1 MMRSLYS
8 AVSGL
13 KTHQT
18 KMDVIGNNISN
29 VNTVAFKS
37 SSVTF
42 SSIMY
47 QTLSGASGANAEAG
61 TGGVNAKQI
70 GLGVTTGSTGLSIT
84 SAGAAETT
92 GLPFDLRITDK
103 STSSFFIVNNGSE
116 NVFTKAGSFYV
127 DGAGN
132 LCMKSTGYTVMG
144 WGVDQETQT
153 IRKDTVSALKVMSPE
168 NMTSEPEATTKA
180 RCTGVVDSKNTQVTS
195 STGSVMNL
203 LVYDN
208 LGYPYTARFSIQA
221 QDTKGGKYA
230 VNLTDIIDANG
241 TSVLTSNIAL
251 GDLFGPGG
259 SGSAQGSNTDITD
272 NYSFAT
278 GKSKTDLNLAIQKSA
293 SDKAAAA
300 TPPTATYTYYFDA
313 ADINAQLGLEGQQAL
328 PAGYR
333 VRFTSKALTYADA
346 LTALTSSS
354 PVPGEEV
361 YVENSL
367 GVVVSQGTPESA
379 KGDTGYVA
387 SGTKWTFIEGQMT
400 DTGFQPDQVPNTAS
414 YNLTRTKTLDD
425 YTSLGTSVTSNEGIT
440 GYKFNVEDIYNELGL
455 VYQAAG
461 GTDADKFEKNAV
473 IYYWPTLAAGDK
485 ATVTSGNGK
494 MITFDGTDGNINR
507 KVFLETGTADANG
520 NITATPKDIPQKM
533 VGVEELLKDYSYTT
547 IVGSDLANATAE
559 TGQIFTEQLPADAE
573 VRYNLFG
580 NSFRIVTPTKDG
592 FTLQFNTVD
601 GTLTSVGGGSNLS
614 QTLNLSKLTAA
625 GLDGFQDVTIDFS
638 ALLNY
643 NNSGSNT
650 AAMSGGDIN
659 AIGKGKKLGA
669 MTGMTVDHSGKIFA
683 SYDNGNTVLL
693 GQISV
698 AQFANASGLEAT
710 GDNCYR
716 ATLNSGEFDGIGV
729 EIDADGSSI
738 TAGELEMSNVDL
750 SGEFTSMIT
759 TQRGFQANSRVI
771 TTSDSMLEELINL
784 KR

>member
-47 QTLSGASGANAEAG
+47 QTLSSASGANAEMG

-70 GLGVTTGSTGLSIT
+70 GLGVTTGSTSMSIT
-84 SAGAAETT
+84 SAGASETT

-103 STSSFFIVNNGSE
+103 STSSFLVVNNGSE

-144 WGVDQETQT
+144 WGVDPTTQT
-153 IRKDTVSALKVMSPE
+153 IKKDTVSALKVMSPE

-180 RCTGVVDSKNTQVTS
+180 QCTGVIDSKSTQVTS

-203 LVYDN
+203 LIYDN
-208 LGYPYTARFSIQA
+208 LGYPYTARFSVQA
-221 QDTKGGKYA
+221 QDVKGGKYA
-230 VNLTDIIDANG
+230 VNLTDIIDSKGN
-241 TSVLTSNIAL
+241 SILSSKVAL
-251 GDLFGPGG
+251 GDLFGV
-259 SGSAQGSNTDITD
+259 SGSTGGQGSNTVITD
-272 NYSFAT
+272 NYAFAS
-278 GKSKTDLNLAIQKSA
+278 GKSKTDINLAIQKSA
-293 SDKAAAA
+293 KSKLAVGA
-300 TPPTATYTYYFDA
+300 TTNPTYTYYIDA
-313 ADINAQLGLEGQQAL
+313 KDINAQLGLTDKLAL
-328 PAGYR
+328 PDGYR
-333 VRFTSKALTYADA
+333 VKFTSEKITYKDALAELQALTGATDDKYLFVEDSSGNVVARGKATVTAAPTTKVTDATITSGVSWEFTEGKIDATGAFVAEKDAAGADKKCSYT
-346 LTALTSSS
+346 LTKK
-354 PVPGEEV
+354 
-361 YVENSL
+361 
-367 GVVVSQGTPESA
+367 Q
-379 KGDTGYVA
+379 
-387 SGTKWTFIEGQMT
+387 
-400 DTGFQPDQVPNTAS
+400 
-414 YNLTRTKTLDD
+414 TLDD
-425 YTSLGTSVTSNEGIT
+425 FTSLGTVVTSTDGVT
-440 GYKFNVEDIYNELGL
+440 GYKFNVEDIRDALGL
-455 VYQAAG
+455 
-461 GTDADKFEKNAV
+461 DKANYPDNSV
-473 IYYWPTLAAGDK
+473 IYYWPTYTAGDITVTDAAGTKTFKSMVALENGDAVPNPSK
-485 ATVTSGNGK
+485 TVG
-494 MITFDGTDGNINR
+494 
-507 KVFLETGTADANG
+507 
-520 NITATPKDIPQKM
+520 P
-533 VGVEELLKDYSYTT
+533 EELLKDYSYTT
-547 IVGSDLANATAE
+547 IVGSDLAKATSD
-559 TGQIFTEQLPADAE
+559 TGAIFTEEPPSDAE
-573 VRYNLFG
+573 IRYNMFSG
-580 NSFRIVTPTKDG
+580 NYNIVTPAKDG

-601 GTLTSVGGGSNLS
+601 GTLTSVGGGNNLS

-625 GLDGFQDVTIDFS
+625 GYDGFKDVTIDFS
-638 ALLNY
+638 SLLNY
-643 NNSGSNT
+643 NNSGSTT
-650 AAMSGGDIN
+650 AAMSGGD
-659 AIGKGKKLGA
+659 ADAVGKGKKLGA
-669 MTGMTVDHSGKIFA
+669 MTGMSVDQSGKIYA

-716 ATLNSGEFDGIGV
+716 STLNSGEFDGIGV

-738 TAGELEMSNVDL
+738 TSGELEMSNVDL
-750 SGEFTSMIT
+750 AGEFTSMIT

>member
-47 QTLSGASGANAEAG
+47 QTLSSASGANAEMG

-70 GLGVTTGSTGLSIT
+70 GLGVTTGSTSMSIT
-84 SAGAAETT
+84 SAGASETT

-103 STSSFFIVNNGSE
+103 STSSFFVVNNGSE

-144 WGVDQETQT
+144 WGVDPTTQT
-153 IRKDTVSALKVMSPE
+153 IKKDTVSALKVMSPE

-180 RCTGVVDSKNTQVTS
+180 RCTGVIDSKSTQVTS

-208 LGYPYTARFSIQA
+208 LGYPYTARFAVQA
-221 QDTKGGKYA
+221 QDVKGGKYA
-230 VNLTDIIDANG
+230 VNLTDIIDAQGN
-241 TSVLTSNIAL
+241 SILSSKVAL
-251 GDLFGPGG
+251 SDLFGPTG
-259 SGSAQGSNTDITD
+259 SSSGQGSNTVITD
-272 NYSFAT
+272 NYAFAS
-278 GKSKTDLNLAIQKSA
+278 GKSKTDINLAVQKSA
-293 SDKAAAA
+293 KSKTTQANPD
-300 TPPTATYTYYFDA
+300 PSYTYYIDA
-313 ADINAQLGLEGQQAL
+313 KDINAQLGLTDKLAL
-328 PAGYR
+328 PDGYR
-333 VRFTSKALTYADA
+333 IRFTSGKITYKDA
-346 LTALTSSS
+346 LTELQALNGGAGDKWLLVEDSAGNVVAGGKADTTPTATADVVTS
-354 PVPGEEV
+354 
-361 YVENSL
+361 
-367 GVVVSQGTPESA
+367 GVS
-379 KGDTGYVA
+379 
-387 SGTKWTFIEGQMT
+387 WTFVEGKIGT
-400 DTGFQPDQVPNTAS
+400 DGNFAPDTPQKECS
-414 YNLTRTKTLDD
+414 YTLTKKQTLDD
-425 YTSLGTSVTSNEGIT
+425 FTSLGTVVTSTDGVT
-440 GYKFNVEDIYNELGL
+440 GYKFNVEDIRDALGL
-455 VYQAAG
+455 
-461 GTDADKFEKNAV
+461 DKTTYPENAV
-473 IYYWPTLAAGDK
+473 LYYWPTFTTGTISVTDAAG
-485 ATVTSGNGK
+485 T
-494 MITFDGTDGNINR
+494 MTFDSMVALENRPDGK
-507 KVFLETGTADANG
+507 KVPN
-520 NITATPKDIPQKM
+520 PSKM
-533 VGVEELLKDYSYTT
+533 VGPEELLKDYSYTT
-547 IVGSDLANATAE
+547 IVGSELAKATSD
-559 TGQIFTEQLPADAE
+559 TGAIFTEEPPSDAE
-573 VRYNLFG
+573 IRYNMFSG
-580 NSFRIVTPTKDG
+580 NYNIVTPAKDG

-601 GTLTSVGGGSNLS
+601 GTLTSVGGGNNLS

-625 GLDGFQDVTIDFS
+625 GYDGFKDVTIDFS
-638 ALLNY
+638 SLLNY
-643 NNSGSNT
+643 NNSGSTT
-650 AAMSGGDIN
+650 AAMSGGD
-659 AIGKGKKLGA
+659 ADAVGKGKKLGA
-669 MTGMTVDHSGKIFA
+669 MTGMSVDQSGKIYA

-716 ATLNSGEFDGIGV
+716 STLNSGEFDGIGV

-738 TAGELEMSNVDL
+738 TSGELEMSNVDL
-750 SGEFTSMIT
+750 AGEFTSMIT

>member
-47 QTLSGASGANAEAG
+47 QTLSSASGANAEMG

-70 GLGVTTGSTGLSIT
+70 GLGVTTGSTSMSIT
-84 SAGAAETT
+84 SAGASETT

-103 STSSFFIVNNGSE
+103 STSSFFVVNNGSE

-144 WGVDQETQT
+144 WGVDPTTQT
-153 IRKDTVSALKVMSPE
+153 IKKDTVSALKVMSPE

-180 RCTGVVDSKNTQVTS
+180 QCTGVIDSKSTQVTS

-208 LGYPYTARFSIQA
+208 LGYPYTARFSVQA
-221 QDTKGGKYA
+221 QDVKGGKYA
-230 VNLTDIIDANG
+230 VNLTDIIDAKGN
-241 TSVLTSNIAL
+241 SILSSKVAL
-251 GDLFGPGG
+251 GDLFGV
-259 SGSAQGSNTDITD
+259 SGSTGGQGSNTVITD
-272 NYSFAT
+272 NYAFAS
-278 GKSKTDLNLAIQKSA
+278 GKSKTDINLAIQKSA
-293 SDKAAAA
+293 KSKLAAGA
-300 TPPTATYTYYFDA
+300 TTNPTYTYYIDA
-313 ADINAQLGLEGQQAL
+313 KDINAQLGLTDKLAL
-328 PAGYR
+328 PDGYR
-333 VRFTSKALTYADA
+333 VKFTSEKITYKDALAELQALNGGGDDKYLFVEDSSGNVVARGKATVTDPPQADA
-346 LTALTSSS
+346 SGDNMSGGVSWEFTDGKIDATGKFVEDTTGGNVKKSSYTLTKK
-354 PVPGEEV
+354 
-361 YVENSL
+361 
-367 GVVVSQGTPESA
+367 Q
-379 KGDTGYVA
+379 
-387 SGTKWTFIEGQMT
+387 
-400 DTGFQPDQVPNTAS
+400 
-414 YNLTRTKTLDD
+414 TLDD
-425 YTSLGTSVTSNEGIT
+425 FTSLGTVVTSTDGVT
-440 GYKFNVEDIYNELGL
+440 GYKFNVEDIRDALGL
-455 VYQAAG
+455 
-461 GTDADKFEKNAV
+461 DKTTYPENSV
-473 IYYWPTLAAGDK
+473 IYYWPTYTSGDITVTDAAGSK
-485 ATVTSGNGK
+485 
-494 MITFDGTDGNINR
+494 TFKSMVALEDGT
-507 KVFLETGTADANG
+507 KVPNPSKT
-520 NITATPKDIPQKM
+520 
-533 VGVEELLKDYSYTT
+533 VGPEELLKDYSYTT
-547 IVGSDLANATAE
+547 IVGSDLAKATSD
-559 TGQIFTEQLPADAE
+559 TGAIFTEEPPSDAE
-573 VRYNLFG
+573 IRYNMFSG
-580 NSFRIVTPTKDG
+580 NYNIVTPSKDG

-601 GTLTSVGGGSNLS
+601 GTLTSVGGGNNLS

-625 GLDGFQDVTIDFS
+625 GYDGFKDVTIDFS
-638 ALLNY
+638 SLLNY
-643 NNSGSNT
+643 NNSGSTT
-650 AAMSGGDIN
+650 AAMSGGD
-659 AIGKGKKLGA
+659 ADAVGKGKKLGA
-669 MTGMTVDHSGKIFA
+669 MTGMSVDQSGKIYA

-716 ATLNSGEFDGIGV
+716 STLNSGEFDGIGV

-738 TAGELEMSNVDL
+738 TSGELEMSNVDL
-750 SGEFTSMIT
+750 AGEFTSMIT

>member
-70 GLGVTTGSTGLSIT
+70 GLGVTTGSTSLSIT
-84 SAGAAETT
+84 SAGASETT
-92 GLPFDLRITDK
+92 GLPFDLKITDK
-103 STSSFFIVNNGSE
+103 STSSFFVVNNGSE

-153 IRKDTVSALKVMSPE
+153 IRKDTVSTLKVMSPE

-221 QDTKGGKYA
+221 QDTQGGKYA
-230 VNLTDIIDANG
+230 VNLTDIIDAQG
-241 TSVLTSNIAL
+241 KSILSSNISL
-251 GDLFGPGG
+251 GELFGPG
-259 SGSAQGSNTDITD
+259 SGGTAQGSNTDITD
-272 NYSFAT
+272 NYEFST
-278 GKSKTDLNLAIQKSA
+278 GKSKNDINTAIQASA
-293 SDKAAAA
+293 KAKAGTDA
-300 TPPTATYTYYFDA
+300 TGNALPANYTYYFDA
-313 ADINAQLGLEGQQAL
+313 ADINAQLGLTGKQAL
-328 PAGYR
+328 PDGYR
-333 VRFTSKALTYADA
+333 VRFTSTELTYENA
-346 LTALTSSS
+346 LQALKGDTTNGITAA
-354 PVPGEEV
+354 EV
-361 YVENSL
+361 YVENAS
-367 GVVVSQGTPESA
+367 GVIVAKGTPEMINTPNA
-379 KGDTGYVA
+379 TTGFA
-387 SGTKWTFIEGQMT
+387 RSGVRWTFKDGTMVT
-400 DTGFQPDQVPNTAS
+400 DANGTSFQATGDSAFT
-414 YNLTRTKTLDD
+414 LTKTKDLNDLL
-425 YTSLGTSVTSNEGIT
+425 SLGTLVTSDEGIT
-440 GYKFNVEDIYNELGL
+440 GYKFNVEDIRAELGL
-455 VYQAAG
+455 VEPAG
-461 GTDADKFEKNAV
+461 TPAKTYEFEKDSV
-473 IYYWPTLAAGDK
+473 IYYWPTWSANQQI
-485 ATVTSGNGK
+485 TVTGASGTQTEFKG
-494 MITFDGTDGNINR
+494 M
-507 KVFLETGTADANG
+507 VSLESGGDAG
-520 NITATPKDIPQKM
+520 IKDIPQKM

-547 IVGSDLANATAE
+547 ITGGDLANATAT
-559 TGQIFTEQLPADAE
+559 TGQIFTEQIPNDGE
-573 VRYNLFG
+573 VRYNMFG
-580 NSFRIVTPTKDG
+580 GNYHIVTPSKDG

-614 QTLNLSKLTAA
+614 QTLNLSKLAAA
-625 GLDGFQDVTIDFS
+625 GYDGFKDVTIDFS

-643 NNSGSNT
+643 NNGGSNT
-650 AAMSGGDIN
+650 AAMSGGD
-659 AIGKGKKLGA
+659 ADTVGKGKKLGA
-669 MTGMTVDHSGKIFA
+669 MTGLSVDQSGKIFA

-716 ATLNSGEFDGIGV
+716 ATLNSGDFDGIGV

-738 TAGELEMSNVDL
+738 SAGELEMSNVDL

>member
-84 SAGAAETT
+84 TSGAAETT

-153 IRKDTVSALKVMSPE
+153 IRKDTVTPLKVMSPE
-168 NMTSEPEATTKA
+168 NMTSEPEATTRA

-230 VNLTDIIDANG
+230 VNLTDVIDANG
-241 TSVLTSNIAL
+241 TSVLTSNVAL

-272 NYSFAT
+272 NYTFTT
-278 GKSKTDLNLAIQKSA
+278 GKSKTDINTAIQKSA
-293 SDKAAAA
+293 ANKATAAGNN
-300 TPPTATYTYYFDA
+300 TDPTYTYYFDA
-313 ADINAQLGLEGQQAL
+313 ADINAQLELEGKLAL
-328 PAGYR
+328 PDGYR
-333 VRFTSKALTYADA
+333 VRFTSTELTYDNALKALLGGDA
-346 LTALTSSS
+346 GSTP
-354 PVPGEEV
+354 PVAKAEV
-361 YVENSL
+361 LVENSL
-367 GVVVSQGTPESA
+367 GTVVARGTPVTTITNPP
-379 KGDTGYVA
+379 KDTVQTGV
-387 SGTKWTFIEGQMT
+387 SWTFEEGQMT
-400 DTGFQPDQVPNTAS
+400 DTGFVPDNPATSSS
-414 YNLTRTKTLDD
+414 YTLTRTKTLND
-425 YTSLGTSVTSNEGIT
+425 YLAMGTVVTSDEGIT
-440 GYKFNVEDIYNELGL
+440 GYKFNVEDIRAELGL
-455 VYQAAG
+455 AEPAG
-461 GTDADKFEKNAV
+461 ATAGDGEFEKDAV
-473 IYYWPTLAAGDK
+473 IYYWPTLVDGQ
-485 ATVTSGNGK
+485 TVH
-494 MITFDGTDGNINR
+494 ITG
-507 KVFLETGTADANG
+507 ANG
-520 NITATPKDIPQKM
+520 TQTPFTSQVALENGTKKLNPQKL
-533 VGVEELLKDYSYTT
+533 VGPEELLKDYSYTT

-580 NSFRIVTPTKDG
+580 NNYHIVTPSKDG

-614 QTLNLSKLTAA
+614 QTLNMSKLAAA

-638 ALLNY
+638 ALLSY
-643 NNSGSNT
+643 NNGGSNT
-650 AAMSGGDIN
+650 AAMSGGDID
-659 AIGKGKKLGA
+659 AVGKGKKLGA
-669 MTGMTVDHSGKIFA
+669 MTGMMVDHSGKIFA

-738 TAGELEMSNVDL
+738 TSGELEMSNVDL

-771 TTSDSMLEELINL
+771 TVSDTLLEELINL

>member
-1 MMRSLYS
+1 MEVIFLMMRSLYS

-61 TGGVNAKQI
+61 TGGINAKQI
-70 GLGVTTGSTGLSIT
+70 GLGVTTGSTSLSIT
-84 SAGAAETT
+84 SAGASETT
-92 GLPFDLRITDK
+92 GLPFDLKITDK

-153 IRKDTVSALKVMSPE
+153 IRKDTVTALKVMSPE

-180 RCTGVVDSKNTQVTS
+180 RCTGVIDSKNKQVSS

-221 QDTKGGKYA
+221 QDAQGGKYA
-230 VNLTDIIDANG
+230 VNLTDIIDAEG
-241 TSVLTSNIAL
+241 KSILTSNVAL
-251 GDLFGPGG
+251 ADLFGPGG
-259 SGSAQGSNTDITD
+259 TGGAQGSNTDITD

-278 GKSKTDLNLAIQKSA
+278 GKSKTDILTAIQKSA
-293 SDKAAAA
+293 GDRATAAGSKD
-300 TPPTATYTYYFDA
+300 PTYTYYFDA
-313 ADINAQLGLEGQQAL
+313 ADINAQLGLEGSLAL
-328 PAGYR
+328 PDGYR
-333 VRFTSKALTYADA
+333 VRFTTKEQTYEKALKA
-346 LTALTSSS
+346 LAGVGTVAG
-354 PVPGEEV
+354 VAQAEV
-361 YVENSL
+361 YVENSS
-367 GVVVSQGTPESA
+367 GTVVAKGTPTTTIPPQ
-379 KGDTGYVA
+379 KGYV
-387 SGTKWTFIEGQMT
+387 STGVSWTFKEGQLT
-400 DTGFQPDQVPNTAS
+400 VNADGTTNWTETGDSPYT
-414 YNLTRTKTLDD
+414 LTKTKTLDD
-425 YTSLGTSVTSNEGIT
+425 YLSLGTQVTSEDGVV
-440 GYKFNVEDIYNELGL
+440 GYKFNVEDIREELGL
-455 VYQAAG
+455 QKPAAG
-461 GTDADKFEKNAV
+461 ANATANEFEENAV
-473 IYYWPTLAAGDK
+473 IYYWPTLVDGQ
-485 ATVTSGNGK
+485 TVTVAGANGT
-494 MITFDGTDGNINR
+494 ITFDS
-507 KVFLETGTADANG
+507 KVVLETGSPAG
-520 NITATPKDIPQKM
+520 NKNIPQKM

-547 IVGSDLANATAE
+547 IVGSDLANATAAS
-559 TGQIFTEQLPADAE
+559 GQIFTEQLPADAE
-573 VRYNLFG
+573 IRYNVFG
-580 NSFRIVTPTKDG
+580 GNYHIVTPGKDG

-601 GTLTSVGGGSNLS
+601 GTLTNVGGGSNLS
-614 QTLNLSKLTAA
+614 QTLNLSKLA
-625 GLDGFQDVTIDFS
+625 GAGFDGFQDVTIDFS
-638 ALLNY
+638 ALLSY
-643 NNSGSNT
+643 NNNGSTT
-650 AAMSGGDIN
+650 AAMSGGDID
-659 AIGKGKKLGA
+659 AVGKGKKLGA
-669 MTGMTVDHSGKIFA
+669 MTGMSVDQSGQIFA

-738 TAGELEMSNVDL
+738 SAGELEMSNVDL
-750 SGEFTSMIT
+750 AGEFTSMIT

>member
-47 QTLSGASGANAEAG
+47 QTLSSASGANAEMG

-70 GLGVTTGSTGLSIT
+70 GLGVTTGSTSMSIT
-84 SAGAAETT
+84 SAGASETT

-103 STSSFFIVNNGSE
+103 STSSFFVVNNGSE

-144 WGVDQETQT
+144 WGVDSATQT
-153 IRKDTVSALKVMSPE
+153 IKKDTVSALKVMSPE

-180 RCTGVVDSKNTQVTS
+180 RCTGVIDSKSTQVTS

-208 LGYPYTARFSIQA
+208 LGYPYTARFSVQA
-221 QDTKGGKYA
+221 QNVTGGKYA
-230 VNLTDIIDANG
+230 VNLTDIIDSEGN
-241 TSVLTSNIAL
+241 SILSSKVSLS
-251 GDLFGPGG
+251 DLFGV
-259 SGSAQGSNTDITD
+259 SGSTGGQGSNTVITD
-272 NYSFAT
+272 NYAFAS
-278 GKSKTDLNLAIQKSA
+278 GKSKTDINLAIQK
-293 SDKAAAA
+293 AAKSK
-300 TPPTATYTYYFDA
+300 TTTANPDPSYTYYIDA
-313 ADINAQLGLEGQQAL
+313 KDINAQLGLTDKLAL
-328 PAGYR
+328 PDGYR
-333 VRFTSKALTYADA
+333 IRFTSGKITYKDA
-346 LTALTSSS
+346 LAELQALDGSAEDKYLFVEDSSGTVVARGKATVTNAPTAAVTGDTVTSGVSWEFTDGKIDTNGQFVEETDSTGATKTSS
-354 PVPGEEV
+354 
-361 YVENSL
+361 YTL
-367 GVVVSQGTPESA
+367 
-379 KGDTGYVA
+379 
-387 SGTKWTFIEGQMT
+387 TKTQ
-400 DTGFQPDQVPNTAS
+400 
-414 YNLTRTKTLDD
+414 TLDD
-425 YTSLGTSVTSNEGIT
+425 FTSLGTVVTSTDGVT
-440 GYKFNVEDIYNELGL
+440 GYKFNVEDIRDALGL
-455 VYQAAG
+455 
-461 GTDADKFEKNAV
+461 DKVNYPENSV
-473 IYYWPTLAAGDK
+473 LYYWPTW
-485 ATVTSGNGK
+485 TSGDISVTDASGTK
-494 MITFDGTDGNINR
+494 TFSSMVSLEDGT
-507 KVFLETGTADANG
+507 KVPNPSKT
-520 NITATPKDIPQKM
+520 
-533 VGVEELLKDYSYTT
+533 VGPEELLKDYSYTT
-547 IVGSDLANATAE
+547 IVGSDLASATSD
-559 TGQIFTEQLPADAE
+559 TGAIFTEEPPSDAE
-573 VRYNLFG
+573 IRYNMFSG
-580 NSFRIVTPTKDG
+580 NYNIVTPSKDG

-601 GTLTSVGGGSNLS
+601 GTLTSVGGGNNLS
-614 QTLNLSKLTAA
+614 QTLNLSKLSAA
-625 GLDGFQDVTIDFS
+625 GYDRFKDVTIDFS

-643 NNSGSNT
+643 NNSGSTT
-650 AAMSGGDIN
+650 AAMSGGDTDSV
-659 AIGKGKKLGA
+659 GKGKKLGA
-669 MTGMTVDHSGKIFA
+669 MTGMSVDQSGKIYA

-716 ATLNSGEFDGIGV
+716 STLNSGEFDGIGV

-738 TAGELEMSNVDL
+738 TSGELEMSNVDL
-750 SGEFTSMIT
+750 AGEFTSMIT

>member
-47 QTLSGASGANAEAG
+47 QTLSSASGANAEMG
-61 TGGVNAKQI
+61 TGGVNAKQV
-70 GLGVTTGSTGLSIT
+70 GLGVTTGSTSMSIT
-84 SAGAAETT
+84 SAGASETT

-103 STSSFFIVNNGSE
+103 STSSFFVVNNGSE

-144 WGVDQETQT
+144 WNVDSETQT
-153 IRKDTVSALKVMSPE
+153 IKKDTVTALKVMSPE

-180 RCTGVVDSKNTQVTS
+180 RCTGVIDSKSTQVTS

-221 QDTKGGKYA
+221 QDAKGGKYA
-230 VNLTDIIDANG
+230 VNLTDVIDAQG
-241 TSVLTSNIAL
+241 KSILSSNIAL
-251 GDLFGPGG
+251 SDLFGPGSG
-259 SGSAQGSNTDITD
+259 SSAQGSNTVITD
-272 NYSFAT
+272 NYEFAT
-278 GKSKTDLNLAIQKSA
+278 GKSKTDINRAIQTSA
-293 SDKAAAA
+293 TSKATAGAAGNK
-300 TPPTATYTYYFDA
+300 TAKYTYYLDA
-313 ADINAQLGLEGQQAL
+313 KDINAQLGLTGNQAL
-328 PAGYR
+328 PDGYR
-333 VRFTSKALTYADA
+333 VRFSSTKITYNDALAELKALTGGNDDEKF
-346 LTALTSSS
+346 L
-354 PVPGEEV
+354 
-361 YVENSL
+361 YVEDAAGN
-367 GVVVSQGTPESA
+367 VVARG
-379 KGDTGYVA
+379 
-387 SGTKWTFIEGQMT
+387 
-400 DTGFQPDQVPNTAS
+400 TAS
-414 YNLTRTKTLDD
+414 AYTTITDETINGVNYKVNGVKWKFTDGKMVNGAFQADQENNADKVSSFTLTKMQTLED
-425 YTSLGTSVTSNEGIT
+425 YTSLGTIVTSDDGIT
-440 GYKFNVEDIYNELGL
+440 GYKFNAEDIREALNLDETTYP
-455 VYQAAG
+455 
-461 GTDADKFEKNAV
+461 KNSV
-473 IYYWPTLAAGDK
+473 IYYWPTYTAG
-485 ATVTSGNGK
+485 ATISLTDATGNK
-494 MITFDGTDGNINR
+494 KDFKSMVALEDGSPVDPPA
-507 KVFLETGTADANG
+507 KYTG
-520 NITATPKDIPQKM
+520 P
-533 VGVEELLKDYSYTT
+533 EELLKDYSYTT
-547 IVGSDLANATAE
+547 ITGGDLATATAE
-559 TGQIFTEQLPADAE
+559 TGSIFTEELPSDAE
-573 VRYNLFG
+573 VRYNMFG
-580 NSFRIVTPTKDG
+580 GNYNIVTPSKDG

-601 GTLTSVGGGSNLS
+601 GTLTNVGGGSNTS
-614 QTLNLSKLTAA
+614 QTLNLSKLAAA
-625 GLDGFQDVTIDFS
+625 GYDGFKDVTIDFS
-638 ALLNY
+638 TLLNY
-643 NNSGSNT
+643 NNSGSTT
-650 AAMSGGDIN
+650 AAMSGGD
-659 AIGKGKKLGA
+659 ADTVGKGKKLGA
-669 MTGMTVDHSGKIFA
+669 MTGLSVDQSGKIYA

-738 TAGELEMSNVDL
+738 TSGELEMSNVDL
-750 SGEFTSMIT
+750 AGEFTSMIT

-771 TTSDSMLEELINL
+771 TTSDTMLEELINL

>member
-47 QTLSGASGANAEAG
+47 QTLSGASGANAAAG

-70 GLGVTTGSTGLSIT
+70 GLGVTTGSTAASIT
-84 SAGAAETT
+84 SAGASETT

-103 STSSFFIVNNGSE
+103 STSSFFIVNDGSE

-144 WGVDQETQT
+144 WGVDAETQT
-153 IRKDTVSALKVMSPE
+153 IRKDTVTALKVMSPE

-180 RCTGVVDSKNTQVTS
+180 RCTGVVDSKSTQVTS

-221 QDTKGGKYA
+221 QDVQGGKYA
-230 VNLTDIIDANG
+230 VNLTDIIDAQG
-241 TSVLTSNIAL
+241 KSILTSNIAL
-251 GDLFGPGG
+251 GELFGPGSG
-259 SGSAQGSNTDITD
+259 GSAQGSNTNITD
-272 NYSFAT
+272 NYEFST
-278 GKSKTDLNLAIQKSA
+278 GKSKNDINRAIQTSA
-293 SDKAAAA
+293 SDKVKGQTDAGGN
-300 TPPTATYTYYFDA
+300 PLQPSYTYYFDA
-313 ADINAQLGLEGQQAL
+313 ADINAQLGLTGKQAL
-328 PAGYR
+328 PDGYR
-333 VRFTSKALTYADA
+333 LRFTSEKVTYDDA
-346 LTALTSSS
+346 LKDLIDSKG
-354 PVPGEEV
+354 PGTNDYV
-361 YVENSL
+361 YVEDAAGNIVARGEASQYPADGTIDTTAKTQSM
-367 GVVVSQGTPESA
+367 GVQWKFIDGKIDNTGAFVPEQDNGADKVSSFT
-379 KGDTGYVA
+379 
-387 SGTKWTFIEGQMT
+387 
-400 DTGFQPDQVPNTAS
+400 
-414 YNLTRTKTLDD
+414 LTQKQTLED
-425 YTSLGTSVTSNEGIT
+425 YTSLGTIVTSDQGIT
-440 GYKFNVEDIYNELGL
+440 GYRFNVEDIRDALDLPKNTDPTLG
-455 VYQAAG
+455 YP
-461 GTDADKFEKNAV
+461 ENAV
-473 IYYWPTLAAGDK
+473 IYYWPTYS
-485 ATVTSGNGK
+485 T
-494 MITFDGTDGNINR
+494 
-507 KVFLETGTADANG
+507 G
-520 NITATPKDIPQKM
+520 NITLTDAAGTKTFSSMVSLEDGTALNTPIKYAGP
-533 VGVEELLKDYSYTT
+533 EELLKDYSYTT
-547 IVGSDLANATAE
+547 IVGSDLANATEAS
-559 TGQIFTEQLPADAE
+559 GPIFTEELPSDAE
-573 VRYNLFG
+573 VRYNMFG
-580 NSFRIVTPTKDG
+580 GNYNIVTPSKDG

-601 GTLTSVGGGSNLS
+601 GTLTSIGGGSNLS
-614 QTLNLSKLTAA
+614 QSLNLSKLSAA

-638 ALLNY
+638 SLLNY
-643 NNSGSNT
+643 NNNGSTT
-650 AAMSGGDIN
+650 AAMSGGD
-659 AIGKGKKLGA
+659 ADTVGKGKKLGA
-669 MTGMTVDHSGKIFA
+669 MTGMSVDQSGKIYA

-693 GQISV
+693 GQIAV

-716 ATLNSGEFDGIGV
+716 ATLNSGDFDGIGV

-738 TAGELEMSNVDL
+738 SAGELEMSNVDL
-750 SGEFTSMIT
+750 SAEFTSMIT

-771 TTSDSMLEELINL
+771 TTSDTMLEELINL

>member
-47 QTLSGASGANAEAG
+47 QTLSSASGANAEMG

-70 GLGVTTGSTGLSIT
+70 GLGVTTGSTSMSIT
-84 SAGAAETT
+84 SAGASETT

-103 STSSFFIVNNGSE
+103 STSSFFVVNNGSE

-144 WGVDQETQT
+144 WGVDPTTQT
-153 IRKDTVSALKVMSPE
+153 IKKDTVSALKVMSPE

-180 RCTGVVDSKNTQVTS
+180 QCTGVIDSKSTQVTS

-208 LGYPYTARFSIQA
+208 LGYPYTARFSVQA
-221 QDTKGGKYA
+221 QDVKGGKYA
-230 VNLTDIIDANG
+230 VNLTDIIDAKGN
-241 TSVLTSNIAL
+241 SILSSKVAL
-251 GDLFGPGG
+251 GDLFGV
-259 SGSAQGSNTDITD
+259 SGSTGGQGSNTVITD
-272 NYSFAT
+272 NYAFAS
-278 GKSKTDLNLAIQKSA
+278 GKSKTDINLAIQKSA
-293 SDKAAAA
+293 KSKLAVGA
-300 TPPTATYTYYFDA
+300 TTNPTYTYYIDA
-313 ADINAQLGLEGQQAL
+313 KDINAQLGLTDKLAL
-328 PAGYR
+328 PDGYR
-333 VRFTSKALTYADA
+333 VKFTSEKITYKDA
-346 LTALTSSS
+346 LAELQALNGATDDKYLFVEDSSGNVVARGKATVTAAPTTKVTDATITSGVSWEFTEGKIDATGAFVAEKDAAGADKKCSYTLTKK
-354 PVPGEEV
+354 
-361 YVENSL
+361 
-367 GVVVSQGTPESA
+367 Q
-379 KGDTGYVA
+379 
-387 SGTKWTFIEGQMT
+387 
-400 DTGFQPDQVPNTAS
+400 
-414 YNLTRTKTLDD
+414 TLDD
-425 YTSLGTSVTSNEGIT
+425 FTSLGTVVTSTDGVT
-440 GYKFNVEDIYNELGL
+440 GYKFNVEDIRDALGL
-455 VYQAAG
+455 
-461 GTDADKFEKNAV
+461 DKANYPDNSV
-473 IYYWPTLAAGDK
+473 IYYWPTYTAGDITVTDAAGTKTFKSMVALENGDAVPNPSK
-485 ATVTSGNGK
+485 TVG
-494 MITFDGTDGNINR
+494 
-507 KVFLETGTADANG
+507 
-520 NITATPKDIPQKM
+520 P
-533 VGVEELLKDYSYTT
+533 EELLKDYSYTT
-547 IVGSDLANATAE
+547 IVGSDLAKATSD
-559 TGQIFTEQLPADAE
+559 TGAIFTEEPPSDAE
-573 VRYNLFG
+573 IRYNMFSG
-580 NSFRIVTPTKDG
+580 NYNIVTPAKDG

-601 GTLTSVGGGSNLS
+601 GTLTSVGGGNNLS

-625 GLDGFQDVTIDFS
+625 GYDGFKDVTIDFS
-638 ALLNY
+638 SLLNY
-643 NNSGSNT
+643 NNSGSTT
-650 AAMSGGDIN
+650 AAMSGGD
-659 AIGKGKKLGA
+659 ADAVGKGKKLGA
-669 MTGMTVDHSGKIFA
+669 MTGMSVDQSGKIYA

-716 ATLNSGEFDGIGV
+716 STLNSGEFDGIGV

-738 TAGELEMSNVDL
+738 TSGELEMSNVDL
-750 SGEFTSMIT
+750 AGEFTSMIT

>member
-47 QTLSGASGANAEAG
+47 QTLSSASGANAEMG
-61 TGGVNAKQI
+61 TGGVNAKQV
-70 GLGVTTGSTGLSIT
+70 GLGVTTGSTSMSIT
-84 SAGAAETT
+84 SAGASETT

-103 STSSFFIVNNGSE
+103 STSSFFVVNNGSE

-144 WGVDQETQT
+144 WNVDPETQT
-153 IRKDTVSALKVMSPE
+153 IKKDTVTALKVMSPE

-180 RCTGVVDSKNTQVTS
+180 RCTGVIDSKSTQVTS

-221 QDTKGGKYA
+221 QDAKGGKYA
-230 VNLTDIIDANG
+230 VNLTDVIDAQG
-241 TSVLTSNIAL
+241 KSILSSNIAL
-251 GDLFGPGG
+251 SDLFGPGSG
-259 SGSAQGSNTDITD
+259 SSAQGSNTVITD
-272 NYSFAT
+272 NYEFAT
-278 GKSKTDLNLAIQKSA
+278 GKSKTDINRAIQTSA
-293 SDKAAAA
+293 TSKATADAAGNK
-300 TPPTATYTYYFDA
+300 TAKYTYYLDA
-313 ADINAQLGLEGQQAL
+313 KDINAQLGLTGNQAL
-328 PAGYR
+328 PDGYR
-333 VRFTSKALTYADA
+333 VRFSSTKITYNDALAELKALTGGDDEKF
-346 LTALTSSS
+346 L
-354 PVPGEEV
+354 
-361 YVENSL
+361 YVEDAAGNVVARGTASAYTTTTQETINNVQYNVN
-367 GVVVSQGTPESA
+367 GV
-379 KGDTGYVA
+379 
-387 SGTKWTFIEGQMT
+387 KWTFT
-400 DTGFQPDQVPNTAS
+400 DGKMVNGAFQADQENNADKVSSFT
-414 YNLTRTKTLDD
+414 LTKMQTLED
-425 YTSLGTSVTSNEGIT
+425 YTSLGTVVTSDDGIT
-440 GYKFNVEDIYNELGL
+440 GYKFNAEDIREALNLDETTYP
-455 VYQAAG
+455 
-461 GTDADKFEKNAV
+461 KNSV
-473 IYYWPTLAAGDK
+473 IYYWPTYAAG
-485 ATVTSGNGK
+485 ATISLTDATGNKKDFTS
-494 MITFDGTDGNINR
+494 MVALEDGTAVDPPA
-507 KVFLETGTADANG
+507 KYTG
-520 NITATPKDIPQKM
+520 P
-533 VGVEELLKDYSYTT
+533 EELLKDYSYTT
-547 IVGSDLANATAE
+547 ITGGDLATATAD
-559 TGQIFTEQLPADAE
+559 TGSIFTEELPSDAE
-573 VRYNLFG
+573 VRYNMFG
-580 NSFRIVTPTKDG
+580 GNYNIVTPSKDG

-601 GTLTSVGGGSNLS
+601 GTLTNVGGGSNTS
-614 QTLNLSKLTAA
+614 QTLNLSKLAAA
-625 GLDGFQDVTIDFS
+625 GYDGFKDVTIDFS
-638 ALLNY
+638 TLLNY
-643 NNSGSNT
+643 NNSGSTT
-650 AAMSGGDIN
+650 AAMSGGD
-659 AIGKGKKLGA
+659 ADTVGKGKKLGA
-669 MTGMTVDHSGKIFA
+669 MTGLSVDQSGKIYA

-738 TAGELEMSNVDL
+738 TSGELEMSNVDL
-750 SGEFTSMIT
+750 AGEFTSMIT

-771 TTSDSMLEELINL
+771 TTSDTMLEELINL

>member
-84 SAGAAETT
+84 TSGAAETT

-168 NMTSEPEATTKA
+168 NMTSEPEATTRA
-180 RCTGVVDSKNTQVTS
+180 RCTGVVDSKNTQITS
-195 STGSVMNL
+195 ATGSVMNL

-230 VNLTDIIDANG
+230 VNLTDVIDANG

-272 NYSFAT
+272 NYTFTT
-278 GKSKTDLNLAIQKSA
+278 GKSKTDINTAIQKSA
-293 SDKAAAA
+293 ANKATAAGN
-300 TPPTATYTYYFDA
+300 TDPTYTYYFDA
-313 ADINAQLGLEGQQAL
+313 ADINAQLELEGQQAL
-328 PAGYR
+328 PDGYR
-333 VRFTSKALTYADA
+333 VRFTTKELTYENALAALLAPTPGDA
-346 LTALTSSS
+346 NA
-354 PVPGEEV
+354 V

-367 GVVVSQGTPESA
+367 GTVVARGTPTTTMA
-379 KGDTGYVA
+379 PPTGTVQTGV
-387 SGTKWTFIEGQMT
+387 SWTFTEGQMT
-400 DTGFQPDQVPNTAS
+400 DTGFVPDAAPNTAS
-414 YNLTRTKTLDD
+414 YTLTKTKTLND
-425 YTSLGTSVTSNEGIT
+425 YLAMGTVVTSDEGIT
-440 GYKFNVEDIYNELGL
+440 GYRFNVEDIREELGL
-455 VYQAAG
+455 AEPTG
-461 GTDADKFEKNAV
+461 GTAAPGEFEKDAV
-473 IYYWPTLAAGDK
+473 IYYWPTLVAGQ
-485 ATVTSGNGK
+485 TVSVTSANGTPIK
-494 MITFDGTDGNINR
+494 FTSQ
-507 KVFLETGTADANG
+507 VALETGTADPATG
-520 NITATPKDIPQKM
+520 VITATEKLIPQKL

-573 VRYNLFG
+573 VRYNLFS
-580 NSFRIVTPTKDG
+580 NNYHIVTPSKDG

-614 QTLNLSKLTAA
+614 QTLNMSKLAAA

-643 NNSGSNT
+643 NNGGSNT
-650 AAMSGGDIN
+650 AAMSGGDID
-659 AIGKGKKLGA
+659 AVGKGKKLGA
-669 MTGMTVDHSGKIFA
+669 MTGMTVDNTGKIFA

-738 TAGELEMSNVDL
+738 TSGELEMSNVDL

-771 TTSDSMLEELINL
+771 TVSDTLLEELINL

>member
-47 QTLSGASGANAEAG
+47 QTLSSASGANAEAG

-70 GLGVTTGSTGLSIT
+70 GLGVTTGSTSLSIT
-84 SAGAAETT
+84 SAGASETT

-144 WGVDQETQT
+144 WGVDAETQT
-153 IRKDTVSALKVMSPE
+153 IRKDTVGALKVMAPE

-221 QDTKGGKYA
+221 QDTQGGKYA
-230 VNLTDIIDANG
+230 VNLTDIIDAKGN
-241 TSVLTSNIAL
+241 SILTSDIAL

-259 SGSAQGSNTDITD
+259 VSSAQGSNTDITD
-272 NYSFAT
+272 NYEFAT
-278 GKSKTDLNLAIQKSA
+278 GKSKNDINTAIQASA
-293 SDKAAAA
+293 AGRVTDQNGK
-300 TPPTATYTYYFDA
+300 ATYTYYFDA
-313 ADINAQLGLEGQQAL
+313 ADINAQLGLTGDQVL
-328 PAGYR
+328 PDGYR
-333 VRFTSKALTYADA
+333 VRFSSEKVTYTEALAELKSLDGTNNKYAYLEDAAGTVVARGTVSTNIAGGEGTVTSGYSWTFTYGKIDA
-346 LTALTSSS
+346 SSSDGFTPDNPPKTLDLSKKKSLSDLTSMGTLVTSAEGIVGYKFNAKDIAEAVGLKLEGNPPES
-354 PVPGEEV
+354 CD
-361 YVENSL
+361 ENS
-367 GVVVSQGTPESA
+367 VVYYWPNKGTE
-379 KGDTGYVA
+379 DITLVDA
-387 SGTKWTFIEGQMT
+387 SGTKIF
-400 DTGFQPDQVPNTAS
+400 
-414 YNLTRTKTLDD
+414 K
-425 YTSLGTSVTSNEGIT
+425 SVVAI
-440 GYKFNVEDIYNELGL
+440 D
-455 VYQAAG
+455 
-461 GTDADKFEKNAV
+461 
-473 IYYWPTLAAGDK
+473 
-485 ATVTSGNGK
+485 TVTNG
-494 MITFDGTDGNINR
+494 
-507 KVFLETGTADANG
+507 AC
-520 NITATPKDIPQKM
+520 TPLNMPVKY
-533 VGVEELLKDYSYTT
+533 VGIEELLRDYSYTPIT
-547 IVGSDLANATAE
+547 GSDLERATAS
-559 TGQIFTEQLPADAE
+559 TGPIFSEEPPSDVE
-573 VRYNLFG
+573 IRYNMFG
-580 NSFRIVTPTKDG
+580 GNYHIVTPSKDG

-601 GTLTSVGGGSNLS
+601 GTLLNVGGGSNLS
-614 QTLNLSKLTAA
+614 QTLNLSKLAAA
-625 GLDGFQDVTIDFS
+625 GYDGFKDVTIDFS
-638 ALLNY
+638 SLLNY
-643 NNSGSNT
+643 NKGGSNT
-650 AAMSGGDIN
+650 AAMSGGDGTV
-659 AIGKGKKLGA
+659 GKGKKLGA
-669 MTGMTVDHSGKIFA
+669 MTGMSVDQSGKIYA

-716 ATLNSGEFDGIGV
+716 ATLNSGDFDGIGV

-738 TAGELEMSNVDL
+738 SSGELEMSNVDL

>member
-47 QTLSGASGANAEAG
+47 QTLSSASGANAEMG

-70 GLGVTTGSTGLSIT
+70 GLGVTTGSTSMSIT
-84 SAGAAETT
+84 SAGASETT

-103 STSSFFIVNNGSE
+103 STSSFFVVNNGSE

-144 WGVDQETQT
+144 WGVDPTTQT
-153 IRKDTVSALKVMSPE
+153 IKKDTVSALKVMSPE

-180 RCTGVVDSKNTQVTS
+180 QCTGVIDSKSTQVTS

-208 LGYPYTARFSIQA
+208 LGYPYTARFSVQA
-221 QDTKGGKYA
+221 QDVKGGKYA
-230 VNLTDIIDANG
+230 VNLTDIIDSKGN
-241 TSVLTSNIAL
+241 SILSSKVAL
-251 GDLFGPGG
+251 GDLFGV
-259 SGSAQGSNTDITD
+259 SGSTGGQGSNTVITD
-272 NYSFAT
+272 NYAFAS
-278 GKSKTDLNLAIQKSA
+278 GKSKTDINLAIQKSA
-293 SDKAAAA
+293 KSKLAVGA
-300 TPPTATYTYYFDA
+300 TTNPTYTYYIDA
-313 ADINAQLGLEGQQAL
+313 KDINAQLGLTDKLAL
-328 PAGYR
+328 PDGYR
-333 VRFTSKALTYADA
+333 VKFTSEKITYKDALAELQGLTGGADDKYLLVEDSAGTVVARGKATVTDPPKADA
-346 LTALTSSS
+346 SGDNMSGGVSWEFTDGKIDATGKFVEDTTGGNVKKSSYTLTKK
-354 PVPGEEV
+354 
-361 YVENSL
+361 
-367 GVVVSQGTPESA
+367 Q
-379 KGDTGYVA
+379 
-387 SGTKWTFIEGQMT
+387 
-400 DTGFQPDQVPNTAS
+400 
-414 YNLTRTKTLDD
+414 TLDD
-425 YTSLGTSVTSNEGIT
+425 FTSLGTVVTSTDGVT
-440 GYKFNVEDIYNELGL
+440 GYKFNVEDIRDALGL
-455 VYQAAG
+455 
-461 GTDADKFEKNAV
+461 DKTTYPENSV
-473 IYYWPTLAAGDK
+473 IYYWPTYTSGDITVTDAAGSKTFKSMVALEDGK
-485 ATVTSGNGK
+485 KVPNPSKTVG
-494 MITFDGTDGNINR
+494 
-507 KVFLETGTADANG
+507 
-520 NITATPKDIPQKM
+520 P
-533 VGVEELLKDYSYTT
+533 EELLKDYSYTT
-547 IVGSDLANATAE
+547 IVGSDLAKATSD
-559 TGQIFTEQLPADAE
+559 TGAIFTEEPPSDAE
-573 VRYNLFG
+573 IRYNMFSG
-580 NSFRIVTPTKDG
+580 NYNIVTPAKDG

-601 GTLTSVGGGSNLS
+601 GTLTSVGGGNNLS
-614 QTLNLSKLTAA
+614 QILNLSKLTAA
-625 GLDGFQDVTIDFS
+625 GYDGFKDVTIDFS
-638 ALLNY
+638 SLLNY
-643 NNSGSNT
+643 NNSGSTT
-650 AAMSGGDIN
+650 AAMSGGD
-659 AIGKGKKLGA
+659 ADAVGKGKKLGA
-669 MTGMTVDHSGKIFA
+669 MTGMSVDQSGKIYA

-716 ATLNSGEFDGIGV
+716 STLNSGEFDGIGV

-738 TAGELEMSNVDL
+738 TSGELEMSNVDL
-750 SGEFTSMIT
+750 AGEFTSMIT

>member
-47 QTLSGASGANAEAG
+47 QTLSGASGVNAEAG

-84 SAGAAETT
+84 ASGAPETT

-153 IRKDTVSALKVMSPE
+153 IRKDTVSPLKVMSPE
-168 NMTSEPEATTKA
+168 NMTSEPEATTRA

-230 VNLTDIIDANG
+230 VNLTDVIDANG
-241 TSVLTSNIAL
+241 TSVLTSNVAL

-272 NYSFAT
+272 NYTFTT
-278 GKSKTDLNLAIQKSA
+278 GKSKTDINTAIQKSA
-293 SDKAAAA
+293 ANKAAMQNPPST
-300 TPPTATYTYYFDA
+300 TPTYTYYFDA
-313 ADINAQLGLEGQQAL
+313 ADINAQLELEGKQAL
-328 PAGYR
+328 PDGYR
-333 VRFTSKALTYADA
+333 VRFTTKELTYENALQALTGMGNATGVTQA
-346 LTALTSSS
+346 N
-354 PVPGEEV
+354 V

-367 GVVVSQGTPESA
+367 GIVVAKGTPKA
-379 KGDTGYVA
+379 AAGDGTTTVA
-387 SGTKWTFIEGQMT
+387 SGITWTFEEGQLNV
-400 DTGFQPDQVPNTAS
+400 DATGNETWAGSGTNSS
-414 YNLTRTKTLDD
+414 YTLTRTKTLND
-425 YTSLGTSVTSNEGIT
+425 YLAMGTVVTSDEGIT
-440 GYKFNVEDIYNELGL
+440 GYKFNVEDIRAELGL
-455 VYQAAG
+455 AEPGTAG
-461 GTDADKFEKNAV
+461 GTATAGEFEKDAV
-473 IYYWPTLAAGDK
+473 IYFWPTLVDGQK
-485 ATVTSGNGK
+485 VHVTG
-494 MITFDGTDGNINR
+494 
-507 KVFLETGTADANG
+507 ANG
-520 NITATPKDIPQKM
+520 TPTEFSSQVALENGTKKLIPQKL
-533 VGVEELLKDYSYTT
+533 VGPEELLKDYSYTT

-580 NSFRIVTPTKDG
+580 NNYHIVTPSKDG
-592 FTLQFNTVD
+592 FTLQFDTVE
-601 GTLTSVGGGSNLS
+601 GTLTSIGGGSNLS
-614 QTLNLSKLTAA
+614 QTLNMSKLAAA

-643 NNSGSNT
+643 NNGGSNT
-650 AAMSGGDIN
+650 AAMSGGDID
-659 AIGKGKKLGA
+659 AAGKGKKLGA
-669 MTGMTVDHSGKIFA
+669 MTGMMVDHSGKIFA

-738 TAGELEMSNVDL
+738 MSGELEMSNVDL

-771 TTSDSMLEELINL
+771 TVSDTLLEELINL

>member
-70 GLGVTTGSTGLSIT
+70 GLGVTTGSTSLSIT
-84 SAGAAETT
+84 SAGASETT
-92 GLPFDLRITDK
+92 GLPFDLKITDK
-103 STSSFFIVNNGSE
+103 STSSFFVVNNGSE

-144 WGVDQETQT
+144 WGVDAATQT
-153 IRKDTVSALKVMSPE
+153 IRKDTVSPLKVMSPE
-168 NMTSEPEATTKA
+168 NMTSQPEATTKA

-221 QDTKGGKYA
+221 QDTQGGKYA
-230 VNLTDIIDANG
+230 VNLTDIIDAQG
-241 TSVLTSNIAL
+241 TSILSSNIAL
-251 GDLFGPGG
+251 GDLFGPGSG
-259 SGSAQGSNTDITD
+259 GSAQGSNTDITD
-272 NYSFAT
+272 NYEFST
-278 GKSKTDLNLAIQKSA
+278 GKSKNDINTAIQA
-293 SDKAAAA
+293 NATTKANA
-300 TPPTATYTYYFDA
+300 TNPATTPSYTYYFDA
-313 ADINAQLGLEGQQAL
+313 ADINAQLGLTGKQAL
-328 PAGYR
+328 PDGYR
-333 VRFTSKALTYADA
+333 VRFTSPELTYDKALKALTGGDA
-346 LTALTSSS
+346 ANN
-354 PVPGEEV
+354 VAKAEV
-361 YVENSL
+361 YVENAA
-367 GVVVSQGTPESA
+367 GVVVARGTAAPLADGTQETEN
-379 KGDTGYVA
+379 GTNYVR
-387 SGTKWTFIEGQMT
+387 SGVGWTFEEGQMVNGSFT
-400 DTGFQPDQVPNTAS
+400 PTGANAAYT
-414 YNLTRTKTLDD
+414 LTKTKDLNDLL
-425 YTSLGTSVTSNEGIT
+425 SLGTLVTSDEGIT
-440 GYKFNVEDIYNELGL
+440 GYKFNVEDIRSELGL
-455 VYQAAG
+455 LEPAAG
-461 GTDADKFEKNAV
+461 GAGAASNEFEKDAV
-473 IYYWPTLAAGDK
+473 IYYWPTWSGEDIH
-485 ATVTSGNGK
+485 VTGASGNP
-494 MITFDGTDGNINR
+494 ITFKGM
-507 KVFLETGTADANG
+507 VSLESGDDAG
-520 NITATPKDIPQKM
+520 VKDIPQKL

-547 IVGSDLANATAE
+547 ITGGDLANATAS
-559 TGQIFTEQLPADAE
+559 TGQIFTEQIPNDGE
-573 VRYNLFG
+573 IRYNMFG
-580 NSFRIVTPTKDG
+580 GNYHIVTPSKDG

-614 QTLNLSKLTAA
+614 QTLNLSKLAAA
-625 GLDGFQDVTIDFS
+625 GYDGFKDVTIDFS
-638 ALLNY
+638 SLLNY
-643 NNSGSNT
+643 NNGGSNT
-650 AAMSGGDIN
+650 AAMSGGD
-659 AIGKGKKLGA
+659 ADTVGKGKKLGA
-669 MTGMTVDHSGKIFA
+669 MTGLSVDQSGKIFA

-716 ATLNSGEFDGIGV
+716 ATLNSGDFDGIGV

-738 TAGELEMSNVDL
+738 SAGELEMSNVDL

>member
-47 QTLSGASGANAEAG
+47 QTLSGASGANEEAG

-168 NMTSEPEATTKA
+168 NMTSEPEATTRA

-230 VNLTDIIDANG
+230 VNLTDIIDAKG

-272 NYSFAT
+272 NYTFAT
-278 GKSKTDLNLAIQKSA
+278 GKSKTDISMAIQKNA
-293 SDKAAAA
+293 DAKK
-300 TPPTATYTYYFDA
+300 TGTNATYTYYFDA

-328 PAGYR
+328 QDGYR
-333 VRFTSKALTYADA
+333 VRFVSTELTYNKALAA
-346 LTALTSSS
+346 LLTN
-354 PVPGEEV
+354 PAAAGQEV
-361 YVENSL
+361 YVENTL
-367 GVVVSQGTPESA
+367 GIVVA
-379 KGDTGYVA
+379 KGEPTAATGDAQYVRSGTEWTFTEGQLLDTGWQA
-387 SGTKWTFIEGQMT
+387 DTPTSTFT
-400 DTGFQPDQVPNTAS
+400 
-414 YNLTRTKTLDD
+414 LTRTKTLDD
-425 YTSLGTSVTSNEGIT
+425 YTSLGTAVKSNEGYD
-440 GYKFNVEDIYNELGL
+440 GFKFNVEDIREELGL
-455 VYQAAG
+455 PDT
-461 GTDADKFEKNAV
+461 GTDIYEKDAV
-473 IYYWPTLAAGDK
+473 IYYWPALAAGDK
-485 ATVTSGNGK
+485 ATITGGNGK
-494 MITFDGTDGNINR
+494 LITFANTTNE
-507 KVFLETGTADANG
+507 KVFLDTGTADANG
-520 NITATPKDIPQKM
+520 NITATVKKIPEKK

-547 IVGSDLANATAE
+547 IVGSDLANATST

-573 VRYNLFG
+573 VRFNMFANNYH
-580 NSFRIVTPTKDG
+580 IVTPTKDG

-614 QTLNLSKLTAA
+614 QTLNLSKLAAA

-643 NNSGSNT
+643 NNGGSNT

-771 TTSDSMLEELINL
+771 TVSDTLLEELINL

>member
-70 GLGVTTGSTGLSIT
+70 GLGVTTGSTSLSIT
-84 SAGAAETT
+84 SAGASETT

-103 STSSFFIVNNGSE
+103 STSSFFVVNNGSE

-144 WGVDQETQT
+144 WGVDAATQT
-153 IRKDTVSALKVMSPE
+153 IRKDTVAPLKVMSPA

-180 RCTGVVDSKNTQVTS
+180 QCTGVVDSKNTQVTS

-208 LGYPYTARFSIQA
+208 LGYPYTARFAIQA
-221 QDTKGGKYA
+221 QDTQGGKYA

-241 TSVLTSNIAL
+241 KSILTSNISL
-251 GDLFGPGG
+251 SDLFGPGTG
-259 SGSAQGSNTDITD
+259 AAQGSNTDITD
-272 NYSFAT
+272 NYEFST
-278 GKSKTDLNLAIQKSA
+278 GKSKNDINTAIQASA
-293 SDKAAAA
+293 KTKANAANPA
-300 TPPTATYTYYFDA
+300 TTPEYTYYFNA
-313 ADINAQLGLEGQQAL
+313 ADINAQLGLTGKQAL
-328 PAGYR
+328 PDGYR
-333 VRFTSKALTYADA
+333 VRFTSAELTYDKALKALTGDGV
-346 LTALTSSS
+346 TAAK
-354 PVPGEEV
+354 V
-361 YVENSL
+361 YLEN
-367 GVVVSQGTPESA
+367 
-379 KGDTGYVA
+379 A
-387 SGTKWTFIEGQMT
+387 SGNIVAEGKQNLIAAPGTTAGYAQSGVSWEFFDGEMVNGTFT
-400 DTGFQPDQVPNTAS
+400 PNTTVL
-414 YNLTRTKTLDD
+414 YTLTKTKDLNDLL
-425 YTSLGTSVTSNEGIT
+425 SLGTLVTSDEGIT
-440 GYKFNVEDIYNELGL
+440 GYKFNVEDIRSELGL
-455 VYQAAG
+455 KEPAPGVAA
-461 GTDADKFEKNAV
+461 TSKEFEKDAV
-473 IYYWPTLAAGDK
+473 IYYWPTWSTGQEIH
-485 ATVTSGNGK
+485 VTGASGK
-494 MITFDGTDGNINR
+494 PITF
-507 KVFLETGTADANG
+507 KSMVSLETGDDAG
-520 NITATPKDIPQKM
+520 IKDIPQKM

-547 IVGSDLANATAE
+547 ITGGDLANATAS
-559 TGQIFTEQLPADAE
+559 TGQIYTEEVPNDAE
-573 VRYNLFG
+573 IRYNMFNG
-580 NSFRIVTPTKDG
+580 NYHIVTSSKDG

-601 GTLTSVGGGSNLS
+601 GTLTSVGGGNNLS
-614 QTLNLSKLTAA
+614 QTLNLSRLAAA
-625 GLDGFQDVTIDFS
+625 GYDGFRDITIDFS
-638 ALLNY
+638 SLLNY
-643 NNSGSNT
+643 NNGGSNT
-650 AAMSGGDIN
+650 SAMSGGDAN
-659 AIGKGKKLGA
+659 SVGKGKKLGA
-669 MTGMTVDHSGKIFA
+669 MTGLSVDQSGKIFA

-738 TAGELEMSNVDL
+738 SAGELEMSNVDL

-771 TTSDSMLEELINL
+771 TTSDAMLEELINL

>member
-61 TGGVNAKQI
+61 TGGINAKQI
-70 GLGVTTGSTGLSIT
+70 GLGVTTGSTSLSIT
-84 SAGAAETT
+84 SAGASETT
-92 GLPFDLRITDK
+92 GLPFDLKITDK

-153 IRKDTVSALKVMSPE
+153 IRKDTVTALKVMSPE

-180 RCTGVVDSKNTQVTS
+180 RCTGVIDSKNKQVSS

-221 QDTKGGKYA
+221 QDAQGGKYA
-230 VNLTDIIDANG
+230 VNLTDIIDAEG
-241 TSVLTSNIAL
+241 KSILTSNVAL
-251 GDLFGPGG
+251 ADLFGPGG
-259 SGSAQGSNTDITD
+259 TGGSQGSNTDITD

-278 GKSKTDLNLAIQKSA
+278 GKSKTDILTAIQKSA
-293 SDKAAAA
+293 GDRATAAGS
-300 TPPTATYTYYFDA
+300 TDPTYTYYFDA
-313 ADINAQLGLEGQQAL
+313 ADINAQLGLEGSLAL
-328 PAGYR
+328 PDGYR
-333 VRFTSKALTYADA
+333 VRFTTKEQTYEKALKALADVGTVTGVDPA
-346 LTALTSSS
+346 
-354 PVPGEEV
+354 VV
-361 YVENSL
+361 YVENSS
-367 GVVVSQGTPESA
+367 GTVVAKGTPTAINTPQE
-379 KGDTGYVA
+379 DTTNHTVSVGV
-387 SGTKWTFIEGQMT
+387 SWTFEEGQLT
-400 DTGFQPDQVPNTAS
+400 PNANGTATWTKTGDSAYT
-414 YNLTRTKTLDD
+414 LTKTKTLDD
-425 YTSLGTSVTSNEGIT
+425 YLSLGTQVTSEDGVV
-440 GYKFNVEDIYNELGL
+440 GYKFNVEDIREELGL
-455 VYQAAG
+455 QKPAAG
-461 GTDADKFEKNAV
+461 ANATANEFEENAV
-473 IYYWPTLAAGDK
+473 IYYWPTLVDGQ
-485 ATVTSGNGK
+485 TVTVAGANGT
-494 MITFDGTDGNINR
+494 ITFDS
-507 KVFLETGTADANG
+507 KVVLETGSPAG
-520 NITATPKDIPQKM
+520 NKNIPQKM

-547 IVGSDLANATAE
+547 IVGSDLANATAAS
-559 TGQIFTEQLPADAE
+559 GQIFTEQLPADAE
-573 VRYNLFG
+573 IRYNVFG
-580 NSFRIVTPTKDG
+580 GNYHIVTPGKDG

-601 GTLTSVGGGSNLS
+601 GTLTNVGGGSNLS
-614 QTLNLSKLTAA
+614 QTLNLSKLA
-625 GLDGFQDVTIDFS
+625 GAGFDGFQDVTIDFS
-638 ALLNY
+638 ALLSY
-643 NNSGSNT
+643 NNNGSTT
-650 AAMSGGDIN
+650 AAMSGGDID
-659 AIGKGKKLGA
+659 AVGKGKKLGA
-669 MTGMTVDHSGKIFA
+669 MTGMSVDQSGQIFA

-738 TAGELEMSNVDL
+738 SAGELEMSNVDL
-750 SGEFTSMIT
+750 AGEFTSMIT

>member
-47 QTLSGASGANAEAG
+47 QTLSSASGANAEMG

-70 GLGVTTGSTGLSIT
+70 GLGVTTGSTSMSIT
-84 SAGAAETT
+84 SAGASETT

-103 STSSFFIVNNGSE
+103 STSSFFVVNNGSE

-144 WGVDQETQT
+144 WGVDPTTQT
-153 IRKDTVSALKVMSPE
+153 IKKDTVSALKVMSPE

-180 RCTGVVDSKNTQVTS
+180 RCTGVIDSKSTQVTS

-208 LGYPYTARFSIQA
+208 LGYPYTARFSVQA
-221 QDTKGGKYA
+221 QDVKGGKYA
-230 VNLTDIIDANG
+230 VNLTDIIDSKGN
-241 TSVLTSNIAL
+241 SILSSKVAL
-251 GDLFGPGG
+251 GDLFGV
-259 SGSAQGSNTDITD
+259 SGSTGGQGSNTVITD
-272 NYSFAT
+272 NYAFAS
-278 GKSKTDLNLAIQKSA
+278 GKSKTDINLAIQKSA
-293 SDKAAAA
+293 KSKLAAGA
-300 TPPTATYTYYFDA
+300 TTNPTYTYYIDA
-313 ADINAQLGLEGQQAL
+313 KDINAQLGLTDKLAL
-328 PAGYR
+328 PDGYR
-333 VRFTSKALTYADA
+333 VKFTSEKITYKDA
-346 LTALTSSS
+346 LTELQALNGATDDKYLFVEDSSGNVVARGKATVTAAPAGKVNDATITSGVSWEFTEGKIDGTGAFVAEKDANGGDKKSS
-354 PVPGEEV
+354 
-361 YVENSL
+361 YTL
-367 GVVVSQGTPESA
+367 
-379 KGDTGYVA
+379 
-387 SGTKWTFIEGQMT
+387 TKKQ
-400 DTGFQPDQVPNTAS
+400 
-414 YNLTRTKTLDD
+414 TLDD
-425 YTSLGTSVTSNEGIT
+425 FTSLGTVVTSTDGVT
-440 GYKFNVEDIYNELGL
+440 GYKFNVEDIRDALGL
-455 VYQAAG
+455 
-461 GTDADKFEKNAV
+461 DKVNYPDNSV
-473 IYYWPTLAAGDK
+473 IYYWPTYTAGDISVTDAAGTK
-485 ATVTSGNGK
+485 KFSSMVALE
-494 MITFDGTDGNINR
+494 DGT
-507 KVFLETGTADANG
+507 KVPNPSKT
-520 NITATPKDIPQKM
+520 
-533 VGVEELLKDYSYTT
+533 VGPEELLKDYSYTT
-547 IVGSDLANATAE
+547 IVGSDLAKATSD
-559 TGQIFTEQLPADAE
+559 TGAIFTEEPPSDAE
-573 VRYNLFG
+573 IRYNMFSG
-580 NSFRIVTPTKDG
+580 NYNIVTPSKDG

-601 GTLTSVGGGSNLS
+601 GTLTSVGGGNNLS

-625 GLDGFQDVTIDFS
+625 GYDGFKDVTIDFS
-638 ALLNY
+638 SLLNY
-643 NNSGSNT
+643 NNSGSTT
-650 AAMSGGDIN
+650 AAMSGGD
-659 AIGKGKKLGA
+659 ADAVGKGKKLGA
-669 MTGMTVDHSGKIFA
+669 MTGMSVDQSGKIYA

-716 ATLNSGEFDGIGV
+716 STLNSGEFDGIGV

-738 TAGELEMSNVDL
+738 TSGELEMSNVDL
-750 SGEFTSMIT
+750 AGEFTSMIT

>member
-61 TGGVNAKQI
+61 TGGVNAKQV
-70 GLGVTTGSTGLSIT
+70 GLGVTTGSTSLSIT
-84 SAGAAETT
+84 SAGASETT
-92 GLPFDLRITDK
+92 GLPFDLKITDK

-144 WGVDQETQT
+144 WGVDPETQT

-180 RCTGVVDSKNTQVTS
+180 RCTGVVDSKNSQITS

-221 QDTKGGKYA
+221 QDTQGGKYA
-230 VNLTDIIDANG
+230 VNLTDIIDAQG
-241 TSVLTSNIAL
+241 KSILASNIAL
-251 GDLFGPGG
+251 GELFGPGTG
-259 SGSAQGSNTDITD
+259 GSAQGSNTDITD
-272 NYSFAT
+272 NYEFST
-278 GKSKTDLNLAIQKSA
+278 GKSKNDINRAIQTSA
-293 SDKAAAA
+293 ASKAAAA
-300 TPPTATYTYYFDA
+300 GGTAKPTYTYYWDA
-313 ADINAQLGLEGQQAL
+313 ADINAQLGLTGKLAL
-328 PAGYR
+328 PDGYR
-333 VRFTSKALTYADA
+333 VRFVSEKVTYDEALADLKTMTEA
-346 LTALTSSS
+346 NKKYI
-354 PVPGEEV
+354 
-361 YVENSL
+361 YVE
-367 GVVVSQGTPESA
+367 
-379 KGDTGYVA
+379 DA
-387 SGTKWTFIEGQMT
+387 SGTVVAEGAATVT
-400 DTGFQPDQVPNTAS
+400 DPPTTQQTGNTVTSGVSWKFYDGKIDENGNFVRETDSATNADKES
-414 YNLTRTKTLDD
+414 SFNLTKTQTLED
-425 YTSLGTSVTSNEGIT
+425 YTSLGAIVTSDQGIT
-440 GYKFNVEDIYNELGL
+440 GYKFNVEDIR
-455 VYQAAG
+455 
-461 GTDADKFEKNAV
+461 DALSLDKQTYPENSV
-473 IYYWPTLAAGDK
+473 IYYWPTYASGDI
-485 ATVTSGNGK
+485 TVT
-494 MITFDGTDGNINR
+494 DA
-507 KVFLETGTADANG
+507 TGTTTFQSKVALENG
-520 NITATPKDIPQKM
+520 TKIPEPSKT
-533 VGVEELLKDYSYTT
+533 VGVEELLKDYSYTSIT
-547 IVGSDLANATAE
+547 GSDLANATAT
-559 TGQIFTEQLPADAE
+559 TGPIFTEEPPYDAE
-573 VRYNLFG
+573 IRYNMFG
-580 NSFRIVTPTKDG
+580 GNYHIVTPSKDG

-601 GTLTSVGGGSNLS
+601 GTLTSVGGGNNLS
-614 QTLNLSKLTAA
+614 QTLNLSKLSAA
-625 GLDGFQDVTIDFS
+625 GYDGFQDVTIDFS
-638 ALLNY
+638 SLLNY
-643 NNSGSNT
+643 NKNGSTT
-650 AAMSGGDIN
+650 AAMSGGD
-659 AIGKGKKLGA
+659 ADTAGKGKKLGA
-669 MTGMTVDHSGKIFA
+669 MTGMSVDQSGKIFA

-716 ATLNSGEFDGIGV
+716 ATLNSGDFDGIGV

-738 TAGELEMSNVDL
+738 SAGELEMSNVDL
-750 SGEFTSMIT
+750 AGEFTSMIT

-771 TTSDSMLEELINL
+771 TTSDTMLEELINL

>member
-47 QTLSGASGANAEAG
+47 QTLSSASGANAEMG

-70 GLGVTTGSTGLSIT
+70 GLGVTTGSTSMSIT
-84 SAGAAETT
+84 SAGASETT
-92 GLPFDLRITDK
+92 GLPFDLKITDK
-103 STSSFFIVNNGSE
+103 STSSFFVVNNGSE

-144 WGVDQETQT
+144 WGVDPTTKT
-153 IRKDTVSALKVMSPE
+153 IKKDTVSALKVMSPE

-180 RCTGVVDSKNTQVTS
+180 RCTGVIDSKSTQVTS

-208 LGYPYTARFSIQA
+208 LGYPYTARFSVQA
-221 QDTKGGKYA
+221 QDVKGGKYA
-230 VNLTDIIDANG
+230 VNLTDIIDAQG
-241 TSVLTSNIAL
+241 KSILSSKVAL
-251 GDLFGPGG
+251 GDLFGV
-259 SGSAQGSNTDITD
+259 SGSTGGQGSNTVITD
-272 NYSFAT
+272 NYAFAS
-278 GKSKTDLNLAIQKSA
+278 GKSKTDINLAIQK
-293 SDKAAAA
+293 AAKLKLAA
-300 TPPTATYTYYFDA
+300 GATNPTYTYYIDA
-313 ADINAQLGLEGQQAL
+313 KDINAQLGLTDKLAL
-328 PAGYR
+328 PDGYR
-333 VRFTSKALTYADA
+333 VKFTSEKITYKDA
-346 LTALTSSS
+346 LAELQALNGAADDKYLFVEDSSGNVVARGKATVTAAPTGKVQDDTITSGVSWEFTEGKIDGTGAFVAEKDANGGDKKSSYTLTKK
-354 PVPGEEV
+354 
-361 YVENSL
+361 
-367 GVVVSQGTPESA
+367 Q
-379 KGDTGYVA
+379 
-387 SGTKWTFIEGQMT
+387 
-400 DTGFQPDQVPNTAS
+400 
-414 YNLTRTKTLDD
+414 TLDD
-425 YTSLGTSVTSNEGIT
+425 FTSLGTVVTSTDGVT
-440 GYKFNVEDIYNELGL
+440 GYKFNVEDIRDALGL
-455 VYQAAG
+455 
-461 GTDADKFEKNAV
+461 DKANYPDNSV
-473 IYYWPTLAAGDK
+473 IYYWPTYTAGDITVTDAAGSKTFKSMVALENGDK
-485 ATVTSGNGK
+485 VPNPSKTVG
-494 MITFDGTDGNINR
+494 
-507 KVFLETGTADANG
+507 
-520 NITATPKDIPQKM
+520 P
-533 VGVEELLKDYSYTT
+533 EELLKDYSYTT
-547 IVGSDLANATAE
+547 IVGSDLAKATSD
-559 TGQIFTEQLPADAE
+559 TGAIFTEEPPSDAE
-573 VRYNLFG
+573 IRYNMFSG
-580 NSFRIVTPTKDG
+580 NYNIVTPAKDG

-601 GTLTSVGGGSNLS
+601 GTLTSVGGGNNLS

-625 GLDGFQDVTIDFS
+625 GYDGLKDVTIDFS
-638 ALLNY
+638 SLLNY
-643 NNSGSNT
+643 NNSGSTT
-650 AAMSGGDIN
+650 AAMSGGD
-659 AIGKGKKLGA
+659 ADAVGKGKKLGA
-669 MTGMTVDHSGKIFA
+669 MTGLSVDQSGKIYA

-716 ATLNSGEFDGIGV
+716 STLNSGEFDGIGV

-738 TAGELEMSNVDL
+738 TSGELEMSNVDL

>member
-70 GLGVTTGSTGLSIT
+70 GLGVTTGSTSLSIT
-84 SAGAAETT
+84 SAGASETT
-92 GLPFDLRITDK
+92 GLPFDLKITDK
-103 STSSFFIVNNGSE
+103 STSSFFVVNNGSE

-144 WGVDQETQT
+144 WGVDAATQT
-153 IRKDTVSALKVMSPE
+153 IRKDTVSPLKVMSPE
-168 NMTSEPEATTKA
+168 NMTSQPEATTKA

-195 STGSVMNL
+195 STGSVTNL

-221 QDTKGGKYA
+221 QDTQGGKYA
-230 VNLTDIIDANG
+230 VNLTDIIDAQG
-241 TSVLTSNIAL
+241 TSILSSNIAL
-251 GDLFGPGG
+251 GDLFGPGSG
-259 SGSAQGSNTDITD
+259 GSAQGSNTDITD
-272 NYSFAT
+272 NYEFST
-278 GKSKTDLNLAIQKSA
+278 GKSKNDINTAIQA
-293 SDKAAAA
+293 NATAKANAANPA
-300 TPPTATYTYYFDA
+300 TTPSYTYYFDA
-313 ADINAQLGLEGQQAL
+313 ADINAQLGLTGKQAL
-328 PAGYR
+328 PDGYR
-333 VRFTSKALTYADA
+333 VRFTSPELTYDKALKALTGGDA
-346 LTALTSSS
+346 ANN
-354 PVPGEEV
+354 VAKAEV
-361 YVENSL
+361 YVENAA
-367 GVVVSQGTPESA
+367 GVVVAKGTPAGLADGTQVTENTT
-379 KGDTGYVA
+379 KYVR
-387 SGTKWTFIEGQMT
+387 SGVGWTFEEGQMVNGSF
-400 DTGFQPDQVPNTAS
+400 TGTGVNAAYT
-414 YNLTRTKTLDD
+414 LTKTKDLNDLL
-425 YTSLGTSVTSNEGIT
+425 SLGTLVTSDEGIT
-440 GYKFNVEDIYNELGL
+440 GYKFNVEDIRSELNL
-455 VYQAAG
+455 KEPAAG
-461 GTDADKFEKNAV
+461 GTAGSNEFEKDAV
-473 IYYWPTLAAGDK
+473 IYYWPTWSGEDIH
-485 ATVTSGNGK
+485 VTGASGTQ
-494 MITFDGTDGNINR
+494 ITFKGM
-507 KVFLETGTADANG
+507 VSLESGLDTGV
-520 NITATPKDIPQKM
+520 KDIPQKL

-547 IVGSDLANATAE
+547 ITGGDLANATAT
-559 TGQIFTEQLPADAE
+559 TGQIFTEQIPNDGE
-573 VRYNLFG
+573 IRYNMFG
-580 NSFRIVTPTKDG
+580 GNYHIVTPSKDG

-614 QTLNLSKLTAA
+614 QTLNLSKLAAA
-625 GLDGFQDVTIDFS
+625 GYDGFKDVTIDFS
-638 ALLNY
+638 SLLNY
-643 NNSGSNT
+643 NNGGSNT
-650 AAMSGGDIN
+650 AAMSGGD
-659 AIGKGKKLGA
+659 ADTVGKGKKLGA
-669 MTGMTVDHSGKIFA
+669 MTGLSVDQSGKIFA

-716 ATLNSGEFDGIGV
+716 ATLNSGDFDGIGV

-738 TAGELEMSNVDL
+738 SAGELEMSNVDL

>member
-84 SAGAAETT
+84 SGGAPETT

-168 NMTSEPEATTKA
+168 NMTSEPEATTRA
-180 RCTGVVDSKNTQVTS
+180 RCTGVVDSKNTQITS
-195 STGSVMNL
+195 ATGSVMNL

-230 VNLTDIIDANG
+230 VNLTDVIDANG

-272 NYSFAT
+272 NYTFST
-278 GKSKTDLNLAIQKSA
+278 GKSKTDISVAIQKSA
-293 SDKAAAA
+293 ADKATAAGGTA
-300 TPPTATYTYYFDA
+300 QATYTYYFDA
-313 ADINAQLGLEGQQAL
+313 ADINAQLGLEGQMAL
-328 PAGYR
+328 PDGYR
-333 VRFTSKALTYADA
+333 VRFTSSELTYDDA
-346 LTALTSSS
+346 LAALLGGDATAT
-354 PVPGEEV
+354 PTVAAANV

-367 GVVVSQGTPESA
+367 GVVVAKGTPKPTTNPPA
-379 KGDTGYVA
+379 GTVQTGVSWTFEEGQLTVDA
-387 SGTKWTFIEGQMT
+387 NGTEKWNGSGT
-400 DTGFQPDQVPNTAS
+400 NTS
-414 YNLTRTKTLDD
+414 YMLTRTKTLDD
-425 YTSLGTSVTSNEGIT
+425 YLSLGTQVTDNNGLV
-440 GYKFNVEDIYNELGL
+440 GYKFNVEDIREELGL
-455 VYQAAG
+455 QKPAQGA
-461 GTDADKFEKNAV
+461 TTNDPDAFEENAV
-473 IYYWPTLAAGDK
+473 IYYWPTLVKGQTAQITGADGKVVSFSNKVSLESGDP
-485 ATVTSGNGK
+485 NGGK
-494 MITFDGTDGNINR
+494 N
-507 KVFLETGTADANG
+507 
-520 NITATPKDIPQKM
+520 IPQKL

-547 IVGSDLANATAE
+547 IVGSDLANATAS

-580 NSFRIVTPTKDG
+580 NNYHIVTPSKDG

-614 QTLNLSKLTAA
+614 QTLNMSKLAAA

-643 NNSGSNT
+643 NNGGSNT
-650 AAMSGGDIN
+650 AAMSGGDID
-659 AIGKGKKLGA
+659 AVGKGKKPGA
-669 MTGMTVDHSGKIFA
+669 MTGMTVDNSGKIFA

-738 TAGELEMSNVDL
+738 TSGELEMSNVDL

-771 TTSDSMLEELINL
+771 TVSDTLLEELINL